1 MQLIKDLR
9 LVANAELRAQQ
20 PQGDTAEDDAKTGDQ
35 QQDKQQPKT
44 IEGYALLFNSPSKDL
59 GGFVE
64 VIDPKALDNVDL
76 SNVIM
81 LDQHDYSKPLASVK
95 AGTLK
100 LDTDEKGLHFV
111 ATLDDSVSY
120 ANDAYA
126 NVKSGNVDSMSF
138 RFDIDDGGDEFTR
151 DEDGKITRTIKQ
163 VKDLFEVSTVTIP
176 AYDDSNVQVD
186 KRSYEE
192 FLDNQKGEKQDMTK
206 QTIIDPAQNGELR
219 SFETYIKS
227 RGEVRSGLTTEGAQA
242 VVPQEVVTPVFE
254 GANAKQNLAEMATVK
269 KVSVGSG
276 KYPVSIPDPTKFLAT
291 KAELATI
298 PDVDASVKDVSFEA
312 KTYAGKIY
320 LSNEL
325 VDDSAIDIKA
335 EVQSQLQQLVLNTD
349 NHNVISLL
357 QTLTSENAANV
368 DDLKKI
374 KNTAIDPAVLGSNGS
389 MVITNQD
396 GYNYLDTLKDSQGRY
411 LLSEDVTA
419 QSGKALFGLPVVV
432 VSNAVLPDVSGQF
445 PVFIGNLPQT
455 IAVFR
460 RNNITTNWEQFDS
473 YSQGLAVVY
482 RGDYQFI
489 DKNAMQYVLLGT
501 PAK

>member
-1 MQLIKDLR
+1 MIKDLR
-9 LVANAELRAQQ
+9 LVANAELRALK
-20 PQGDTAEDDAKTGDQ
+20 PQGDTPEDGDQ
-35 QQDKQQPKT
+35 QQQDKKQPKT

-64 VIDPKALDNVDL
+64 VIDPQALDGVDL

-100 LDTDEKGLHFV
+100 LDVDDKGLHFV

-120 ANDAYA
+120 ANDAYQ

-138 RFDIDDGGDEFTR
+138 RFDIDDGGDEFTQ
-151 DEDGKITRTIKQ
+151 DEDGKIVRTVKK
-163 VKDLFEVSTVTIP
+163 VKDLFEVSTVTVP

-192 FLDNQKGEKQDMTK
+192 FLNTHKGEDKTMEK
-206 QTIIDPAQNGELR
+206 TIVTPENEAQKEVR

-254 GANAKQNLAEMATVK
+254 GANAKQNLAQMATVK
-269 KVSVGSG
+269 QVSTGSG
-276 KYPVSIPDPTKFLAT
+276 KYPISIADPTKFLAT
-291 KAELATI
+291 KEELATI
-298 PDVDASVKDVSFEA
+298 PDVDASVSDVPFEA

-325 VDDSAIDIKA
+325 VEDSAIDIKA
-335 EVQSQLQQLVLNTD
+335 EVQSQLQQLVVNTD
-349 NHNVISLL
+349 NHNVVALL
-357 QTLTSENAANV
+357 QTLPSESAASV

-374 KNTAIDPAVLGSNGS
+374 KNTGIDPAVLGSDGS
-389 MVITNQD
+389 LIITNQD

-411 LLSEDVTA
+411 LLTEDVTA
-419 QSGKALFGLPVVV
+419 VSGKALFGLPVVV

-445 PVFIGNLPQT
+445 PVFIGNLPQA

-460 RNNITTNWEQFDS
+460 RNNIVTNWEQFDS
-473 YSQGLAVVY
+473 YSQGLAVIY

-489 DKNAMQYVLLGT
+489 NKSAMKYALLGT
-501 PAK
+501 AK